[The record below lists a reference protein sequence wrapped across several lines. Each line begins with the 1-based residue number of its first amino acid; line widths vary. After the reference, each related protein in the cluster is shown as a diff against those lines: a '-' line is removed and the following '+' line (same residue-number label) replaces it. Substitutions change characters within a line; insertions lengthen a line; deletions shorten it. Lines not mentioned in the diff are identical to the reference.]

1 MTLRNLGLRI
11 GCALLASAVL
21 VGCARSGRNA
31 QGAQSRRS
39 VQTGMARQQQQ
50 PQRPVNVVT
59 AAADIA
65 GAAVGAV
72 TGAVNG
78 AVNGA
83 VAGANGGAQPQS
95 QRRGPRI
102 KPNGRGGYDASE
114 LQQDAIR
121 RAHAMSDRYGTI
133 DRSRPDGRPA
143 TRPSNR

>member
-1 MTLRNLGLRI
+1 MTLRNLGFRM
-11 GCALLASAVL
+11 GCVVLASAVL
-21 VGCARSGRNA
+21 TGCAQSGRNR
-31 QGAQSRRS
+31 QGAQSRQSRR
-39 VQTGMARQQQQ
+39 TAPAAQQQ
-50 PQRPVNVVT
+50 PVNVVT

-65 GAAVGAV
+65 GAAGGAV

-83 VAGANGGAQPQS
+83 VAGANGGVQPR
-95 QRRGPRI
+95 QRAPRI

-143 TRPSNR
+143 TRPSGR